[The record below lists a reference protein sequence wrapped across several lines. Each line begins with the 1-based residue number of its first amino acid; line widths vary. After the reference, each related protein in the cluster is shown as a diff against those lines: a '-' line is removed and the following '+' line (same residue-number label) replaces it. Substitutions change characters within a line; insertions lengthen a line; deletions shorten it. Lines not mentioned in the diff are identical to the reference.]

1 MQREY
6 YRELPAMRMVVRFDE
21 FYVLL
26 LGRFFLRFI
35 QPALLAKSAAS
46 NCYAMEESDLEV
58 ERAALDIVAVIA
70 QSIA

>member
-1 MQREY
+1 MEY

-46 NCYAMEESDLEV
+46 NSYAMEESDLEV

>member
-1 MQREY
+1 MEY

-35 QPALLAKSAAS
+35 QPALLAKSASS